1 MLTINRRLVSDNP
14 QISVWRLWDDFPS
27 WVLPTRQLPVSRH
40 GVPAAD
46 VATCDQSDVVS
57 EDM

>member
-1 MLTINRRLVSDNP
+1 MQSEQSDF
-14 QISVWRLWDDFPS
+14 SAELWDDFPS

-57 EDM
+57 EDL